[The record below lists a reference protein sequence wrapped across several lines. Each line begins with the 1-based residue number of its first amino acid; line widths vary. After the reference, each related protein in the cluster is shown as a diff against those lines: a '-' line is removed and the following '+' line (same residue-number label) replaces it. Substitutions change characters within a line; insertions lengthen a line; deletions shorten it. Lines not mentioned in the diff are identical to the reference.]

1 MKMITRLSDPVDCG
15 ERTIVPVIRDTT
27 MVYQHG
33 GFVARDPVGLVIMEN
48 KQAWFVSLSDGVG
61 ISVIDEVLG
70 IEEQD

>member
-1 MKMITRLSDPVDCG
+1 MKTITRLSDPVDCG

-27 MVYQHG
+27 MVSRHG

-48 KQAWFVSLSDGVG
+48 QKAWFVSLTEGVT

-70 IEEQD
+70 IEE